1 MFEVLKHTCI
11 QVAKYPHQY
20 HYSYTVHSYS
30 SDGST
35 GLVCT
40 II

>member
-1 MFEVLKHTCI
+1 MFEVLNTP
-11 QVAKYPHQY
+11 VAKYPHQY
-20 HYSYTVHSYS
+20 QYSYTVHSYL

-35 GLVCT
+35 GLVCK